1 MKPRIV
7 FMGSPEFALPALA
20 AACTAFDVA
29 GVVTQPD
36 RQAGRGRQMAVSA
49 VKSEAERRGLPVFQ
63 PAKIRDPEAV
73 ERLRSW
79 SPELIVV
86 AAFGQ
91 ILSQEVLDLP
101 EHGSLNVHA
110 SLLPRWR
117 GASPIQQ
124 AILHGDR
131 QTGVTIMKMD
141 AGLDTGPVLAQ
152 AATEIRPDDTGA
164 TLSDRLADLG
174 ARLLVET
181 VPGYLSGRIRPAPQ
195 DDTAATKAP
204 LLKKAD
210 GLLSPDR
217 TAVELARKVRAF
229 DPWPGAFLDLE
240 EGNLK
245 VHRAEAVPEENPPG
259 ARTIVDGYP
268 AVGTVA
274 GTLILRQVRPVGK
287 KSMPGDAYLLGA
299 RNWEKEQK

>member
-1 MKPRIV
+1 
-7 FMGSPEFALPALA
+7 MGSPEFALPALA
-20 AACTAFDVA
+20 AAIAAFDVA

-49 VKSEAERRGLPVFQ
+49 VKAEAERRGLPVFQ
-63 PAKIRDPEAV
+63 PGKIRAPEAV

-79 SPELIVV
+79 APDLIVV

-101 EHGSLNVHA
+101 EHGSLNLHA

-164 TLSDRLADLG
+164 TLFDRLAGLG

-195 DDTAATKAP
+195 DDSAATKAP

-210 GLLSPDR
+210 GLLSPYR

-229 DPWPGAFLDLE
+229 DPWPGTFLDLE
-240 EGNLK
+240 DGNLK
-245 VHRAEAVPEENPPG
+245 VHRAEAVPVENPPG
-259 ARTIVDGYP
+259 VRTVVDGYP
-268 AVGTVA
+268 AVGTAA
-274 GTLILRQVRPVGK
+274 GTLVLRQVRSVGK

-299 RNWEKEQK
+299 RNWEKA